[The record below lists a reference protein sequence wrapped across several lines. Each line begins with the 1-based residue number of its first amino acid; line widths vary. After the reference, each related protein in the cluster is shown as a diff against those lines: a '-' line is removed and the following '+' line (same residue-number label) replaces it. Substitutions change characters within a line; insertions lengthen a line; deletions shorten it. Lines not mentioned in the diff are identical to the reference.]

1 MSFMFNK
8 DLLERVAAT
17 FGQAAVGAI
26 GTNSVLDL
34 GVDNWKMV
42 LSAGVAAALSVLK
55 GAFAAKMGTKGTA
68 SLVD

>member
-1 MSFMFNK
+1 MFNR
-8 DLLERVAAT
+8 DLLERVAST
-17 FGQAAVGAI
+17 FAQAAIGAV

-42 LSAGVAAALSVLK
+42 LSAGVAAALSVIK
-55 GAFAAKMGTKGTA
+55 GALAAKVGTKGTA

>member
-1 MSFMFNK
+1 MFSK
-8 DLLERVAAT
+8 DLFERGAAT
-17 FGQAAVGAI
+17 FAQAAIGAV

-55 GAFAAKMGTKGTA
+55 GAFATRLGTKGTA
-68 SLVD
+68 SLTD

>member
-1 MSFMFNK
+1 MFNR

-17 FGQAAVGAI
+17 FAQAAIGAV

-42 LSAGVAAALSVLK
+42 LSAGGAAALSVIK
-55 GAFAAKMGTKGTA
+55 GALAAKVGTKGTA

>member
-1 MSFMFNK
+1 MFNR
-8 DLLERVAAT
+8 DLLERVAST
-17 FGQAAVGAI
+17 FAQAALGAV

-42 LSAGVAAALSVLK
+42 LSAGAAAALSVLK
-55 GAFAAKMGTKGTA
+55 GALAAKVGTKGTA

>member
-1 MSFMFNK
+1 MFNR

-17 FGQAAVGAI
+17 FAQAAIGAV

-42 LSAGVAAALSVLK
+42 LSAGAAAALSVLK
-55 GAFAAKMGTKGTA
+55 GALASKVGTKGTA
-68 SLVD
+68 SLTD

>member
-1 MSFMFNK
+1 MFNR
-8 DLLERVAAT
+8 DLLERVAST
-17 FGQAAVGAI
+17 FAQAAIGAV

-42 LSAGVAAALSVLK
+42 LSAGAAAALSVIK
-55 GAFAAKMGTKGTA
+55 GALAAKVGTKGTA

>member
-1 MSFMFNK
+1 MFNR

-17 FGQAAVGAI
+17 FAQAAIGAV

-42 LSAGVAAALSVLK
+42 LSAGVAAALSVIM
-55 GAFAAKMGTKGTA
+55 GALAAKVGTKGTA

>member
-1 MSFMFNK
+1 MFNR

-17 FGQAAVGAI
+17 FAQAAIGAV

-42 LSAGVAAALSVLK
+42 LSAGVAAALSVIK
-55 GAFAAKMGTKGTA
+55 GALAAKVGTKGTA